1 MKKSLIV
8 VLVLVASST
17 AFSQNNGPS
26 LEQKWSRMLEKA
38 ENYDPYK
45 VIKKAELADFWK
57 SVNDSIVRYQK
68 EIAKEK
74 QTIASQATEISQL
87 KNTATELNTTL
98 SQTQTD
104 KNSVSFLGIKAN
116 KFVYLS
122 TLCLLL
128 LAAIAGI
135 GVLYYMYTNS
145 NNITVQK
152 VNAYAVLSKEFDEY
166 KLGKIEMERK
176 LRRELQTQVNK
187 LEELKKGN
195 G

>member
-1 MKKSLIV
+1 MKKSLMV
-8 VLVLVASST
+8 VLLLVVSST

-45 VIKKAELADFWK
+45 VIKKTELADFWK
-57 SVNDSIVRYQK
+57 SLNDSIIRYQK
-68 EIAKEK
+68 ELKIEK
-74 QTIASQATEISQL
+74 RTVANQKTEISQL
-87 KNTATELNTTL
+87 KNTTAELNNTL

-104 KNSVSFLGIKAN
+104 KDSVRFLGIKAN
-116 KFVYLS
+116 KFLYLS

-128 LAAIAGI
+128 LAAVAGI
-135 GVLYYMYTNS
+135 VLLYYMYMNS
-145 NNITVQK
+145 NTITSQK
-152 VNAYAVLSKEFDEY
+152 VSAYTVLSKEFDEY

>member
-8 VLVLVASST
+8 VLFMVVSST
-17 AFSQNNGPS
+17 AFAQNNGPS

-45 VIKKAELADFWK
+45 VIKKTELADFWK

-68 EIAKEK
+68 ELKTERR
-74 QTIASQATEISQL
+74 TVASQQAEISQL
-87 KNTATELNTTL
+87 KNTSAELNTTL
-98 SQTQTD
+98 SQTQID
-104 KNSVSFLGIKAN
+104 KDSVTFLGIKAN
-116 KFVYLS
+116 KFLYLS
-122 TLCLLL
+122 TLCLLFL
-128 LAAIAGI
+128 VAVAGI
-135 GVLYYMYTNS
+135 VVLYYMYMNS
-145 NNITVQK
+145 NSVTTQK
-152 VNAYAVLSKEFDEY
+152 ISAYAVLSKEFDEY

>member
-1 MKKSLIV
+1 MKTPLIIV
-8 VLVLVASST
+8 FLLVIAT
-17 AFSQNNGPS
+17 ATFSQT
-26 LEQKWSRMLEKA
+26 LEQKWGKMLEKA
-38 ENYDPYK
+38 QNYEPYK
-45 VIKKAELADFWK
+45 VIKKTELADFWK
-57 SVNDSIVRYQK
+57 STHDSLQRYQK
-68 EIAKEK
+68 ELKAAHAV
-74 QTIASQATEISQL
+74 IASQKNEITQL
-87 KNTATELNTTL
+87 QSKTTELNT
-98 SQTQTD
+98 QIAQNETD

-128 LAAIAGI
+128 VIALFGI
-135 GVLYYMYTNS
+135 GFLYYLYTNS
-145 NNITVQK
+145 NVVTVQK
-152 VNAYAVLSKEFDEY
+152 VNAHQVLSKEFDEY